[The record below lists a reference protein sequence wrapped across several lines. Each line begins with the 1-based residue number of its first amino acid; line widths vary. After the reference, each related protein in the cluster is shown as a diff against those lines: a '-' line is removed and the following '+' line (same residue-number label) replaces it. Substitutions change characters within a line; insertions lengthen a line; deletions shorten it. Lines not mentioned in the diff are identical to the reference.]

1 MEIIL
6 LFVILANQ
14 KPSLHITVFV
24 DLNHRKQIHISL
36 RAYFSTFAPLP
47 RKDE

>member
-36 RAYFSTFAPLP
+36 RALFLYFRSPP
-47 RKDE
+47 KEG